1 MIKLDRRVLTAGF
14 IASTLSVVLGPV
26 AASSAASLAEIK
38 QRGEVR
44 IVTTSSSP
52 PHGFLDPKANK
63 LRGIMFEVGEAVAKQ
78 IGVKAKYTEVPFGS
92 LIPDLTSGRADVM
105 SAPLFI
111 TPQRAEVLDFSSPVY
126 GWGEGLIVKESS
138 VKPYADLASMKGDTV
153 GVLVNS
159 VQYNMIK
166 DTPGVKEVRTYPDY
180 VHLMADIRA
189 GRADVGVIDPPSIV
203 YQMKTHN
210 VSGLKLVPSYKPVN
224 QWKIGLAVKKGDK
237 DVLDAVNAAVAK
249 IKQDGEL
256 KRILTEWGIPET
268 IAE

>member
-1 MIKLDRRVLTAGF
+1 MLKLRWTCLAAPLAGLGLAAAL
-14 IASTLSVVLGPV
+14 AS
-26 AASSAASLAEIK
+26 AASAASLAEIK
-38 QRGEVR
+38 QRGEIR

-52 PHGFLDPKANK
+52 PHGFLDPKENK

-78 IGVKAKYTEVPFGS
+78 LGVKAKYTEVPFGS
-92 LIPDLTSGRADVM
+92 LIPEVTSGRADLM

-111 TPQRAEVLDFSSPVY
+111 TPQRAEVLDFSTPVY
-126 GWGEGLIVKESS
+126 GWGEGLIAKEDS
-138 VKPYADLASMKGDTV
+138 KKAYADLTSMKGDTV

-189 GRADVGVIDPPSIV
+189 GRVDVGVIDPPSVV
-203 YQMKTHN
+203 YQMKAN
-210 VSGLKLVPSYKPVN
+210 NISGLKLVSGYKPVN

-237 DVLDAVNAAVAK
+237 DVLDAVDAAVAA
-249 IKQDGEL
+249 IKKDGEL
-256 KRILTEWGIPET
+256 KRILTEWGVPQL